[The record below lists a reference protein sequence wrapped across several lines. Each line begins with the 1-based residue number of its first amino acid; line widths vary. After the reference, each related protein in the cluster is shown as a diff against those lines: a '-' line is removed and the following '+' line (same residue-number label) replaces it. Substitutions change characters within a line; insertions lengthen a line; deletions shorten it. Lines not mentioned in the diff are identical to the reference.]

1 MTQQLSLFPN
11 SPLETLNRLQDK
23 TFADLDAALSPVD
36 EVFAASPRFHN
47 SLNFMEL
54 LDFIARFPNYSA
66 FNGLLLY
73 IQDSSATFVATARA
87 WAKKFGRQP
96 DQNARPLVILAPMAP
111 IRFVFDIRGTEG
123 TPVPS
128 ELLKSVESE
137 NQLSGKIY
145 SNTQHNCSLQGI
157 AVSETTLSHD
167 AEGTA
172 DRITPA
178 LRKQHKDL
186 NFQKNTSYL
195 IHLNKTH
202 SLEEKYSSFAHELGH
217 IFCGHLGIDRYAW
230 WPERE
235 DLNISAE
242 EIEAG
247 CVAYLVCRRKGL
259 RACSEKYLSNYIG
272 ANREMPAFSLNA
284 VLQAVSYVE
293 EMGKNRWK
301 ELRKGRRN

>member
-11 SPLETLNRLQDK
+11 SLLNPPNRLQDK
-23 TFADLDAALSPVD
+23 TIAELDAALSPVD
-36 EVFAASPRFHN
+36 EMFVASTRFRN
-47 SLNFMEL
+47 SQNLMKL

-66 FNGLLLY
+66 FNGLMLY
-73 IQDSSATFVATARA
+73 IQDPAATFVATARV

-96 DQNARPLVILAPMAP
+96 GQDARPLVILAPMAP
-111 IRFVFDIRGTEG
+111 IRFVFDIRDTEG
-123 TPVPS
+123 APVPS
-128 ELLKSVESE
+128 ELLKSVEIE
-137 NQLSGKIY
+137 NQLSAKIY
-145 SNTQHNCSLQGI
+145 SNTQHNCAIQGI
-157 AVSETTLSHD
+157 AVSETAMSHT
-167 AEGTA
+167 AEGAA

-186 NFQKNTSYL
+186 NFPKNTSYL
-195 IHLNKTH
+195 IHLNKTL

-235 DLNISAE
+235 NLNISAE

-247 CVAYLVCRRKGL
+247 CVAYLVCKRKGL
-259 RACSEKYLSNYIG
+259 QTCSKKYLSNYAD
-272 ANREMPAFSLNA
+272 ANREMPVFSLNA
-284 VLQAVSYVE
+284 VVQAVNYVE

-301 ELRKGRRN
+301 EPRKGRRN

>member
-11 SPLETLNRLQDK
+11 SPLNPPNRLQDK
-23 TFADLDAALSPVD
+23 TIAELDAALSPVD
-36 EVFAASPRFHN
+36 EMFVTSTRFRN
-47 SLNFMEL
+47 SQNFMKL
-54 LDFIARFPNYSA
+54 LDFIAGFPNYSA

-73 IQDSSATFVATARA
+73 IQDPSATFVATARV

-96 DQNARPLVILAPMAP
+96 GQNARPLVILAPMAP

-123 TPVPS
+123 TPIPS
-128 ELLKSVESE
+128 ELLKSVEIE

-145 SNTQHNCSLQGI
+145 SNTQHNCALQGI
-157 AVSETTLSHD
+157 AVSETTMGHA

-178 LRKQHKDL
+178 LRKQYKDL

-235 DLNISAE
+235 NLNISAE

-259 RACSEKYLSNYIG
+259 RTYSEKYLSNYVG
-272 ANREMPAFSLNA
+272 ANREMPIFSLNA
-284 VLQAVSYVE
+284 VLQAVNYVE